1 MKHRD
6 VLLGLAAAAAGWRAG
21 AQEAPKSAHIGF
33 IVTGAFPRRWLD
45 EAIRAVRL
53 DRGTQSQRRTPGG
66 PRGQGAGRAV
76 PAPAALIAC
85 KSEPAAV
92 RLRVTGEPSGTRN
105 EDRGQG
111 ER

>member
-21 AQEAPKSAHIGF
+21 AQEAPKSAHRFHRDRGIPA
-33 IVTGAFPRRWLD
+33 TLARRGH
-45 EAIRAVRL
+45 ASVRL

-76 PAPAALIAC
+76 PAPAALMAC

-92 RLRVTGEPSGTRN
+92 RLCVTGDPSGTRN